1 MVLFSLEAY
10 RQKTANNLTPQHQYV
25 PSSNLSSTPLQTRTP
40 PSVRMSYNQKPQD
53 RGVVNYY
60 YTTKPYP
67 ARKPPENQ
75 YNKSPFYYVQN
86 ANQPPPNSNTNT
98 YPTYIA
104 PSISRYHFSNQN
116 SNDVYNNRGGGARP
130 GENINE
136 PMNIQGSY
144 KHL

>member
-1 MVLFSLEAY
+1 MV
-10 RQKTANNLTPQHQYV
+10 QQHQFV
-25 PSSNLSSTPLQTRTP
+25 PTSNLSSAPLQPRTQ

-60 YTTKPYP
+60 YTSKPYP
-67 ARKPPENQ
+67 TRKPPENQ
-75 YNKSPFYYVQN
+75 YNKPSFYYVQN
-86 ANQPPPNSNTNT
+86 PNQPPPNSNANA
-98 YPTYIA
+98 YPTYVA
-104 PSISRYHFSNQN
+104 PSMPRYHFSNQN
-116 SNDVYNNRGGGARP
+116 NDDVYNNRGGGARP